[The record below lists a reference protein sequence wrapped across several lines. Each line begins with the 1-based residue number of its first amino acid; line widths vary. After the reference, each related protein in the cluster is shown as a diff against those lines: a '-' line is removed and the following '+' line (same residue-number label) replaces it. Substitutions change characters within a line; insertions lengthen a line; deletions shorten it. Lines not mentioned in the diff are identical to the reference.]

1 MNKNL
6 LIAAFTL
13 AGSMIGAGILGLPY
27 VFAQSGFFIGLF
39 WLVLLTAIILIS
51 FLSLGEVSL
60 RVKGNHQLP
69 GYAEKIL
76 GKKGRTIMLIAV
88 VFGIFASLISYLIGE
103 GQSLSTL
110 LFGNL
115 KYAFLFALLFWAAMS
130 FLLKKGLKEL
140 KKIESYGLIL
150 IVLVI
155 MLIFFLFIGKSSPD
169 NFTRLNYSNFF
180 LPFGTIL
187 FALLGFTSI
196 PEINLELEDKKQLK
210 NAIIFGVLL
219 SFVMYLIFVIT
230 VVGSAGMSVTEV
242 ATLTPEFGRFANVL
256 GIFTMLTSYFV
267 LSFSIRDLFLF
278 DLCMTEKKSYY
289 LSIFTPL
296 ILFVILT
303 LTKLN
308 SFIEIISIG
317 GAISGGI
324 VGSMVVM
331 MNYKAKKQKL
341 GSPEYQIKMNK
352 WIMGFIITIFV
363 VGILSLFIKGF

>member
-39 WLVLLTAIILIS
+39 WLVLLTAVVLIC

-60 RVKGNHQLP
+60 RIKGDHQLA

-76 GKKGRTIMLIAV
+76 GKKGKTIMLIAV
-88 VFGIFASLISYLIGE
+88 IFGVFASLISYLIGE
-103 GQSLSTL
+103 GQSFSTL
-110 LFGNL
+110 IFGNL
-115 KYAFLFALLFWAAMS
+115 KYAFLFGLIFWAAMS
-130 FLLKKGLKEL
+130 ILLKKGLKEL

-155 MLIFFLFIGKSSPD
+155 LFIFFTFIGKSSPE
-169 NFTRLNYSNFF
+169 NFTNFNCAGF
-180 LPFGTIL
+180 LLPFGTIL

-210 NAIIFGVLL
+210 NAILFGVLL
-219 SFVMYLIFVIT
+219 SFIMYLIFVIA
-230 VVGSAGMSVTEV
+230 VVGSAGLEVTEV
-242 ATLTPEFGRFANVL
+242 ATLTPELGKFANIL

-278 DLCMTEKKSYY
+278 DLCVPEKKAYY

-324 VGSMVVM
+324 IGSMAVI
-331 MNYKAKKQKL
+331 MNYKAKKKKL
-341 GSPEYQIKMNK
+341 GAPEYQIKMNK
-352 WIMGFIITIFV
+352 WIMGLVIAIFV